1 MVKGWLTIMESFSIF
16 NFRFQDKVK
25 SMNITEKEGKSLQSY
40 LQKKLGNNNLKV
52 MLPKRQGQPVEL
64 CIQEG
69 KTLESIGTV
78 YRDEDEG
85 EISYAISMTILEE
98 DLV

>member
-1 MVKGWLTIMESFSIF
+1 M
-16 NFRFQDKVK
+16 KV
-25 SMNITEKEGKSLQSY
+25 I
-40 LQKKLGNNNLKV
+40 
-52 MLPKRQGQPVEL
+52 LPKRQGQPVEL